1 MEFPRQEYWSGL
13 LFPSAEGLPNPGIVS
28 LKSLAF
34 KSRFFTTSTTWEGE
48 HMQALTVAWPGGRIE
63 HHCTVKAFKSSLWSY
78 PGPEVEMLAH
88 MVIISS

>member
-1 MEFPRQEYWSGL
+1 
-13 LFPSAEGLPNPGIVS
+13 
-28 LKSLAF
+28 
-34 KSRFFTTSTTWEGE
+34 
-48 HMQALTVAWPGGRIE
+48 MQALTVAWPGGRIE